1 MRLEVVAVGRVNLD
15 LGLRVKA
22 PPLGQPPGEH
32 PGGIGFDAA
41 DAHEAGEP
49 VARGFELAAKRIFE
63 VENLPGVRLKQES
76 FVGERHPALG
86 AFEKHGVVL
95 VLELLNAPRE
105 RGLGKVEAFGGA
117 RDAAGFADRKEGL
130 QASDVHGAVPSK
142 RDGCGRRAAGG
153 ILTQASIFYARHG
166 TPASSRLRGGFRS
179 GALLRN
185 SLSNFSRRPLTCRTR
200 SSENP
205 CGSERQENIMKIVVP
220 ALYRIMRLPDIG
232 LRVMP
237 LRLMPT
243 ACGNPHTNRRCK

>member
-1 MRLEVVAVGRVNLD
+1 MAAVERARVKMRLEVVAVGRVNLD

-32 PGGIGFDAA
+32 RAA
-41 DAHEAGEP
+41 LVSTQPMRTRPASRR
-49 VARGFELAAKRIFE
+49 RGFELAAKRIFE

-153 ILTQASIFYARHG
+153 ILT
-166 TPASSRLRGGFRS
+166 RLRYSMPGTE
-179 GALLRN
+179 
-185 SLSNFSRRPLTCRTR
+185 RRPLRGFGAASDQAPAAEFFVELQ
-200 SSENP
+200 SSA
-205 CGSERQENIMKIVVP
+205 SD
-220 ALYRIMRLPDIG
+220 LPDK
-232 LRVMP
+232 VF
-237 LRLMPT
+237 
-243 ACGNPHTNRRCK
+243 